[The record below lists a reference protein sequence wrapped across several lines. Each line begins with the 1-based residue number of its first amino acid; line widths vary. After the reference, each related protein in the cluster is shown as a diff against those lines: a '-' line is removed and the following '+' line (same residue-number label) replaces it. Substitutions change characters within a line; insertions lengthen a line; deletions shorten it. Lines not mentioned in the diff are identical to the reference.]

1 MTKGR
6 ALHLVPVLACLGLL
20 AGCGEH
26 GGTPTSPEPLASVS
40 AAQLSAPATAQPS
53 LGGPPA
59 GPPVAI
65 AGASRG
71 GGLPRRHR
79 DGSTPER
86 HGGAPPRDGASGGGT
101 PGVVR
106 LSLAL
111 QPALWDIDFSHT
123 PGTVTA
129 VVGGTGLASIDRGSI
144 VLAGEAGTARP
155 FRVQLA
161 GDHLEALFTN
171 ADAIA
176 TLDAPFPHKRER
188 VTLRLTANGA
198 PQALDAFVVVVGKN
212 IY

>member
-1 MTKGR
+1 MTTGR
-6 ALHLVPVLACLGLL
+6 SFHLVPVLACLGLL

-26 GGTPTSPEPLASVS
+26 GGTPTSPEPPAAVS
-40 AAQLSAPATAQPS
+40 AAQLSAPATAAPS
-53 LGGPPA
+53 LGQAPA
-59 GPPVAI
+59 GPPMAI
-65 AGASRG
+65 ADASRG

-79 DGSTPER
+79 DGGTPER
-86 HGGAPPRDGASGGGT
+86 HRGAPPRDGASGGGT
-101 PGVVR
+101 PGVAQ

-144 VLAGEAGTARP
+144 VLAGEGGTARP

-171 ADAIA
+171 ADALA

-188 VTLRLTANGA
+188 VTLRLNANGA

-212 IY
+212 VY